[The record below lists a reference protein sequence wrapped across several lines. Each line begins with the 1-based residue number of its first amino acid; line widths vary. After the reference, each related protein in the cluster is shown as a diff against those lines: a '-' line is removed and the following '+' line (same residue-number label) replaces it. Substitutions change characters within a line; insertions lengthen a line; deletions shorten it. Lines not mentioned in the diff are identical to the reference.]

1 MNQLLEKAIEIALK
15 AHKGQTDKA
24 GQAYILHPLRLM
36 TEATTMEQ
44 KIVAVLH
51 DVVEDSDN
59 KFQDLEKAD
68 FPTPILEAIDCLT
81 KRKGENYDNFIRR
94 ILPNTLAREVKKLDI
109 KNNLN
114 VLRLNEVKEE
124 DCKRL
129 NKYLKAL
136 NRLNNAI

>member
-24 GQAYILHPLRLM
+24 GVAYILHPLRLM
-36 TEATTMEQ
+36 TMASTTEQ

-51 DVVEDSDN
+51 DVVEDSDY
-59 KFQDLEKAD
+59 KLQDLEKSG
-68 FPTPILEAIDCLT
+68 FPTPIIEAIECLT
-81 KRKGENYDNFIRR
+81 KRKGENYNNFIRR

-109 KNNLN
+109 KDNLN

-129 NKYLKAL
+129 NKYMKAL
-136 NRLNNAI
+136 NRLNDAI